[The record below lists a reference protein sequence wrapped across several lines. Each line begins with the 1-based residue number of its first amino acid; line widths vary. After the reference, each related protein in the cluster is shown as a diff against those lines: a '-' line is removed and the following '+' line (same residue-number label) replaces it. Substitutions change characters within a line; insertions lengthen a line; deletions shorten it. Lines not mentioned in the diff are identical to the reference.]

1 MRFPSIFVPAVLAS
15 LAAPLLVASI
25 ASAEGQASGS
35 VSGSATVSVG
45 TPAPPPPPPPAGGQP
60 PPPPVVYQPGP
71 QPQPY
76 GYGAPPPPPP
86 PPPAPPPGDYLHDG
100 FYLRFAL
107 GGGGFTAKGG
117 LEPASTYGDYKISG
131 GGVGMDLAIGGSPVP
146 GLTIGGEYLFQQA
159 VKPTVEAGN
168 VSVTSPNNLNF
179 GLIGP
184 FIDWYPDPEGGFHFG
199 GTLGLAF
206 LGVSNQD
213 GSTST
218 NSDGST
224 NTITGGG
231 GALGVGYD
239 FWVGR
244 QLSLGIL
251 GKFFGGS
258 MSKDHGAGITEKY
271 TVSGGSLM
279 FSILYQ

>member
-1 MRFPSIFVPAVLAS
+1 MRFTSKLLVAAVFS
-15 LAAPLLVASI
+15 SAPLLVASV
-25 ASAEGQASGS
+25 ASAQASGS

-45 TPAPPPPPPPAGGQP
+45 TPAAPPPPPAAGTPP

-86 PPPAPPPGDYLHDG
+86 PPPPPVGEYLHDG

-107 GGGGFTAKGG
+107 GGGGFAAKGG
-117 LEPASTYGDYKISG
+117 LEPSSTYGEYKISG
-131 GGVGMDLAIGGSPVP
+131 GGIAMDLAIGGSPVP

-159 VKPTVEAGN
+159 VKPHVEYRSISGEGQ
-168 VSVTSPNNLNF
+168 NNLNF
-179 GLIGP
+179 GLLGP
-184 FIDWYPDPEGGFHFG
+184 FIDWYPNPEGGFHVG
-199 GTLGLAF
+199 ATLGLAF

-213 GSTST
+213 GSTT
-218 NSDGST
+218 RNSDGST

-231 GALGVGYD
+231 GALGIGYD
-239 FWVGR
+239 FWVSR

-251 GKFFGGS
+251 GKFFGAS
-258 MSKDHGAGITEKY
+258 LSKDHSGLNEKY
-271 TVSGGSLM
+271 TVSGGSLL
-279 FSILYQ
+279 FSILYH